1 MVQNLVRYLA
11 PCAVSALDFPQGK
24 IWVATVWLGM
34 DFKLYLQSR
43 HSVFLHYKPPR
54 GDRVGEGHSMW
65 HSHPSAPALTAHPSL
80 FITDRHI
87 ESNSKIDV
95 FIFGKFGKLRKW
107 IKSISFINMLNVIFG
122 KSLKYWLLCSSM
134 YFTCPY
140 LSLLYISTNNNCHSI
155 LTNSLGV
162 FCFVVLV

>member
-1 MVQNLVRYLA
+1 MFMWFYSSCSAGVGRTGVFIALDHLTQHINDHDFVDIYGLVAELRSERMCMVQNLVRYLT

-24 IWVATVWLGM
+24 ILVATVWLGM

-54 GDRVGEGHSMW
+54 GDRAGEGHSMW

-95 FIFGKFGKLRKW
+95 FIFANFE
-107 IKSISFINMLNVIFG
+107 
-122 KSLKYWLLCSSM
+122 
-134 YFTCPY
+134 
-140 LSLLYISTNNNCHSI
+140 
-155 LTNSLGV
+155 SLGSESNQ
-162 FCFVVLV
+162 FLL